1 MKIGTQLKNT
11 RLLLGLTQEQFSAGI
26 VSESYYSRVEN
37 NKSNIDMDSLLKI
50 LNYNQVSLHDFFEPV
65 LKEDVD
71 EELIRAF
78 LNHDA
83 NKIKKLNLA
92 NRNTQM
98 IAKVMLAIL
107 NKKISSSEKYSLQLG
122 NYLSETNERQNKY
135 MVYLLLAYLCDLK
148 QLKKIMDEITEDVS
162 NQDELTLRISARTE
176 LVIIE
181 RFYNAGNEK
190 IARQFIEMI
199 YAFPNNS
206 NIILEKTIARYY
218 LALINKKKEEA
229 DEISKI
235 LKITGYS
242 KYLFDMN

>member
-1 MKIGTQLKNT
+1 MEIGTQLKNT
-11 RLLLGLTQEQFSAGI
+11 RLLLGLTQDQFSAGI

-78 LNHDA
+78 LNHDI
-83 NKIKKLNLA
+83 NKIKELDLA
-92 NRNTQM
+92 NSNTQM

-107 NKKISSSEKYSLQLG
+107 NKKISNSKKYSLQLE

-135 MVYLLLAYLCDLK
+135 VIYLLLAYLCDLK
-148 QLKKIMDEITEDVS
+148 QLKKIMDEITEEVS
-162 NQDELTLRISARTE
+162 NKDELTLRIIVRTE

-181 RFYNAGNEK
+181 RFYNAGKERT
-190 IARQFIEMI
+190 ARRFIELI
-199 YAFPNNS
+199 NALPNNS

-229 DEISKI
+229 NEISKT

-242 KYLFDMN
+242 KYVLDMN

>member
-181 RFYNAGNEK
+181 RFYNAGKEK

-199 YAFPNNS
+199 NAFPNNS

>member
-1 MKIGTQLKNT
+1 
-11 RLLLGLTQEQFSAGI
+11 
-26 VSESYYSRVEN
+26 
-37 NKSNIDMDSLLKI
+37 
-50 LNYNQVSLHDFFEPV
+50 
-65 LKEDVD
+65 
-71 EELIRAF
+71 
-78 LNHDA
+78 
-83 NKIKKLNLA
+83 
-92 NRNTQM
+92 M

-181 RFYNAGNEK
+181 RFYNAGKEK

-199 YAFPNNS
+199 NAFPNNS

>member
-181 RFYNAGNEK
+181 RFYNAGKEK

-199 YAFPNNS
+199 NTFPNNS

>member
-107 NKKISSSEKYSLQLG
+107 NKKISSSEKYSLQLE

-181 RFYNAGNEK
+181 RFYNAGKEK

-199 YAFPNNS
+199 NAFPNNS

>member
-1 MKIGTQLKNT
+1 MEIGTQLKNT

-78 LNHDA
+78 LNHDV
-83 NKIKKLNLA
+83 NKIKKLDLA
-92 NRNTQM
+92 NSNTQM

-107 NKKISSSEKYSLQLG
+107 NKKISNSEKYSLQLE
-122 NYLSETNERQNKY
+122 NYLSETNEKQNKY
-135 MVYLLLAYLCDLK
+135 MIYLLLAYLCDLK

-162 NQDELTLRISARTE
+162 NQDELTLRIIARTE

-181 RFYNAGNEK
+181 RFYNAGKEK
-190 IARQFIEMI
+190 IARQFIGVI
-199 YAFPNNS
+199 NALPNNS

-242 KYLFDMN
+242 KYLT